1 MTHFV
6 GCTKSPNVP
15 NSSYNRKKIGNTSEA
30 RPTMY
35 ISFANKGKTQVGWVT
50 TIGKRAQKWANTN
63 NIPPKG
69 SPCHVPN
76 SNEMTM
82 KSSCQKVSKKY
93 NGDGHA

>member
-35 ISFANKGKTQVGWVT
+35 ISFANKGKTQV
-50 TIGKRAQKWANTN
+50 R
-63 NIPPKG
+63 
-69 SPCHVPN
+69 
-76 SNEMTM
+76 
-82 KSSCQKVSKKY
+82 
-93 NGDGHA
+93 